1 MKKTLSRVIIAL
13 ICVLFLFA
21 GCTAPVIETESTTQ
35 LITETTTEESTA
47 VAEGNSVTEQTLPD
61 EVLETVN
68 DVAVIVEHGGDIAS
82 DEIVPQKE
90 ADEEKL
96 EDDSLNKNEEGI
108 EPDASVEQENISY
121 DGVVR
126 ITDGKSLISG
136 PPALTYYSQ
145 ADSRWGSLPYT
156 ATGSKSQTI
165 KSSGC
170 GPTSAAMVVS
180 ASKGIVTPP
189 TMVNVF
195 LKNKHRTANNGT
207 AWTAWPDVADIFDF
221 KEYHST
227 GSADTALKYLK
238 TDKNKDGVPDYYI
251 VVSCGYGLFTSGG
264 HYITLMGYNDGTIM
278 VYDPYLYYGKF
289 NTSSRKAAG
298 VTVSGNAAY
307 VTVSNFK
314 KYANPKRFWVYSN
327 DAPQTKITDKSSEK
341 AVKSDTKTVN
351 YTRYVATQVYSLNVR
366 SAPNGTVV
374 GYLTRGD
381 KVTVIGVSGSWS
393 QINTSKYKGKW
404 VSTAYLSATKVSKTT
419 TKTKYVTASVLNV
432 RNGPGTKYKVVGYKK
447 NGNKVTVYS
456 TKNGWSK
463 ISSTKDEWVSNT
475 YLTSN

>member
-1 MKKTLSRVIIAL
+1 MKKTLSKIVIAL
-13 ICVLFLFA
+13 LCILFVFA
-21 GCTAPVIETESTTQ
+21 GCAAPMVETESTTQ
-35 LITETTTEESTA
+35 LTAEATTEESTA
-47 VAEGNSVTEQTLPD
+47 VADDNLGIEQSITD
-61 EVLETVN
+61 EMLETVG

-96 EDDSLNKNEEGI
+96 EDDSINKNEEGI

-195 LKNKHRTANNGT
+195 LKNKHRTSDNGT
-207 AWTAWPDVADIFDF
+207 AWTAWPDLANIFDF

-227 GSADTALKYLK
+227 DSVSKALKYLK
-238 TDKNKDGVPDYYI
+238 TDKNKDGAPDYYI
-251 VVSCGYGLFTSGG
+251 VVSCGCGLFTSGG
-264 HYITLMGYNDGTIM
+264 HYIVLVGYNDGTIL
-278 VYDPYLYYGKF
+278 VFDPYLYPGKF
-289 NTSSRKAAG
+289 NLSSRRAAG
-298 VTVSGNAAY
+298 VIVSGNVAY
-307 VTVSNFK
+307 VKEAMFI

-327 DAPQTKITDKSSEK
+327 DAPQTKITDKSSKK
-341 AVKSDTKTVN
+341 AVKSDTKTVK

-374 GYLTRGD
+374 GYLTKGD

-404 VSTAYLSATKVSKTT
+404 VSTSYLSATKVATAT

-432 RNGPGTKYKVVGYKK
+432 RNGPGTTYKVVGYKK
-447 NGNKVTVYS
+447 KGNKVTVYS

-463 ISSTKDEWVSNT
+463 ISNTKDEWVSNT